1 MSGDAGMARV
11 TERKTAPGTALITGA
26 SSGIGRELAA
36 LLARDGYHLVL
47 VARDEARLA
56 GTAERLRESA
66 SVPVTVLPCDLAS
79 PTAAEWLMREIEE
92 RGITVDVLVNNAG
105 FNVYGPF
112 TRTESAAELAMLRV
126 HVVTLTHLTKLLL
139 PGMLARRSGR
149 ILNVASTGS
158 FAPGPT
164 DAVYCASKAYVLSF
178 SEALAEEL
186 RGSGV
191 TVTALCPGPTDTE
204 FAARAGMTDSLLFR
218 GPRATP
224 AAVARAGYR
233 AMLRG
238 RAVVIPG
245 AVNWLMVLSL
255 RFTPRALAAR
265 LSRLLLGGAA
275 PASTSASAPAPGRF
289 PSPPD
294 RLRPAA

>member
-1 MSGDAGMARV
+1 MSEEARAID
-11 TERKTAPGTALITGA
+11 RKTVPGATRGTALVTGA
-26 SSGIGRELAA
+26 SSGIGHEFAA
-36 LLARDGYHLVL
+36 LLARDGFDLVL
-47 VARDEARLA
+47 VARDGARLA
-56 GTAERLRESA
+56 ATARLLRENA
-66 SVPVTVLPCDLAS
+66 GVSVAVLPCDLAAS
-79 PTAAEWLMREIEE
+79 TAAERLVREIEE
-92 RGITVDVLVNNAG
+92 RGIAVDLLVNNAG

-112 TRTESAAELAMLRV
+112 ARTDGAAELRMLQV

-158 FAPGPT
+158 FAPGPN

-204 FAARAGMTDSLLFR
+204 FAARAGMTGSLLFR

-233 AMLRG
+233 AMQRG
-238 RAVVIPG
+238 RAVAIPG
-245 AVNWLMVLSL
+245 AANWLMVQAL
-255 RFTPRALAAR
+255 RFTPRALVAR
-265 LSRLLLGGAA
+265 ISRLLLGGAA
-275 PASTSASAPAPGRF
+275 PASTSAPTSGRPLSA
-289 PSPPD
+289 SD
-294 RLRPAA
+294 HLRPAA